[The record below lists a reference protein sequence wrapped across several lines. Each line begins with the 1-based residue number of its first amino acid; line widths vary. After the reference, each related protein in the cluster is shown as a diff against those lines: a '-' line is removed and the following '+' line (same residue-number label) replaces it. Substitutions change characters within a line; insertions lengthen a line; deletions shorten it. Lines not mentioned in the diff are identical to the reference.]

1 MVASAPPRIAAWPL
15 AIPGERRIEV
25 LSTDGT
31 LLDGRLAVPER
42 ASRVVVIAHPHP
54 LYGGSMDDPV
64 VRALARVASERGAAT
79 LRFDFRGVGS
89 SEGRHRGGDPE
100 IGDLLGAV
108 GVAARALP
116 GATVSLAG
124 YSFGSWV
131 ALQAARA
138 SMVSESRAPIDR
150 VAMLAPA
157 LGLFA
162 YDELPRH
169 AGARRFDGAVAIVAG
184 DRDGLSDPVRAR
196 VLAARI
202 GASIAVLHGEDH
214 FFSRTRRRVAELL
227 APFLLGARARIDE
240 GDFA

>member
-1 MVASAPPRIAAWPL
+1 MVASAPPRTAARPL

-25 LSTDGT
+25 HSTDGT
-31 LLDGRLAVPER
+31 ILDGRLAVPEGAR
-42 ASRVVVIAHPHP
+42 RVVVVAHPHP

-64 VRALARVASERGAAT
+64 VRAIARVASEHGAAT

-89 SEGRHRGGDPE
+89 SEGRHRGGAPE

-108 GVAARALP
+108 RVAAQALP
-116 GATVSLAG
+116 GAPVSLAG

-131 ALQAARA
+131 ALQAARTHA
-138 SMVSESRAPIDR
+138 APVDR
-150 VAMLAPA
+150 VAILAPA

-169 AGARRFDGAVAIVAG
+169 PGARRFDGPVAIVAG
-184 DRDGLSDPVRAR
+184 DRDGFSDPVRAR
-196 VLAARI
+196 VLAAGI
-202 GASIAVLHGEDH
+202 GASIAVLSGEDH

-227 APFLLGARARIDE
+227 SPFLLGARARIDE